1 MKCPSKTLTALA
13 VTAFLAPLAAE
24 AAKVNVKISGQVNRA
39 VTYADNDIDDDIIF
53 VDNNASG
60 TRIRF
65 TGDTEM
71 AGGNKVGVHWE
82 TQYQDNSS
90 SAIDIDDGDNSSTFS
105 SRFRE
110 VWFSGAWGKFYIG
123 QGNGAANGTA
133 ETDFSGTFII
143 NNADTNLG
151 DGVTFRD
158 LNTGD
163 SLANSNVG
171 GFDGLSR
178 NDRIR
183 YDTPKLGPI
192 VLSGDVGQDK
202 FELAG
207 RLRTSIAGGGKLGW
221 SVGYWDTD
229 DNGVGGGF
237 GNGFVTSASVLLG
250 NGFNVTGGWGRRD
263 FDASGREDSDWYY
276 VKVGQMF
283 GANQQHKV
291 VVSYRQ
297 KDDADQEG
305 DEKKEYG
312 LGYLHH
318 MKDYGVELYAGVY
331 NRELDRPG
339 VRVGDITLV
348 HAGTRV
354 KF

>member
-24 AAKVNVKISGQVNRA
+24 AAKVNVKVSGQINRA

-60 TRIRF
+60 TRIRL
-65 TGDTEM
+65 TGDTELP
-71 AGGNKVGVHWE
+71 GGNKAGVYWE

-90 SAIDIDDGDNSSTFS
+90 SAIDIDAGDSDSEFN

-110 VWFSGAWGKFYIG
+110 VWFSGAWGKLYLG
-123 QGNGAANGTA
+123 QGNGATNGTA
-133 ETDFSGTFII
+133 ETDLSGTFII

-151 DGVTFRD
+151 DGVQFRD

-163 SLANSNVG
+163 ALANSNVG

-183 YDTPKLGPI
+183 YDTPKIGPL

-202 FELAG
+202 FELAA
-207 RLRTSIAGGGKLGW
+207 RIRAEVGGGGTFAW
-221 SVGYWDTD
+221 AAGYWDTED
-229 DNGVGGGF
+229 AGVGGGF
-237 GNGFVTSASVLLG
+237 GEGFVTSASILFG
-250 NGFNVTGGWGRRD
+250 NGFNITGAIGQRD
-263 FDASGREDSDWYY
+263 FDAPGREDSDFYY
-276 VKVGQMF
+276 IKVGQMF
-283 GANQQHKV
+283 GADNAHKV

-297 KDDADQEG
+297 KDDADAVG

-312 LGYLHH
+312 LGYLYN
-318 MKDYGVELYAGVY
+318 MDDYGVELYAGVY

-339 VRVGDITLV
+339 FDVGDVTLV
-348 HAGTRV
+348 HAGSRI